1 MFNYISSIQLS
12 KGESF
17 KKLKEKIALQYDEN
31 YRPNLP
37 RKGQPKQTW
46 NIHVTYTQLTILL
59 QINNQNMQ

>member
-17 KKLKEKIALQYDEN
+17 KKLKEKIALQHDEN
-31 YRPNLP
+31 NRPNLP

-46 NIHVTYTQLTILL
+46 NIHVTYT
-59 QINNQNMQ
+59 